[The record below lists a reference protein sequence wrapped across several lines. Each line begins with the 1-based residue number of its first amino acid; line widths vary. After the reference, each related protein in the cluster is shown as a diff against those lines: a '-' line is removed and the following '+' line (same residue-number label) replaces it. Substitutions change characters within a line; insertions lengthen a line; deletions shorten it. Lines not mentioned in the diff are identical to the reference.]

1 MELDEIAKKLGYS
14 DADNLQANIDS
25 YGQPLQEWWNVIT
38 DLVNNINFIPCC
50 KELCEDET
58 HKTTSKIEDAYRCD
72 CGKIKI
78 Y

>member
-38 DLVNNINFIPCC
+38 DLVNNINY
-50 KELCEDET
+50 KQ
-58 HKTTSKIEDAYRCD
+58 
-72 CGKIKI
+72 
-78 Y
+78 